1 MPVGNR
7 SNDRVKR
14 KSNTSSSYILAV
26 MAQTTVRDKF
36 TVKILKSCQFGP
48 RDSQENARK
57 LHYETH

>member
-26 MAQTTVRDKF
+26 MAQTTKRQIHGKN
-36 TVKILKSCQFGP
+36 TKIVPIGP